1 MKNRQAYMIIAH
13 HDIPLLKKLVG
24 ALDIPEHDIY
34 IHFDK
39 AHYTDEVRTIT
50 TSQAKLTVISEI
62 AVHWGSY
69 SMVRCELTL
78 LKLATQTP
86 HSYYHLLSGDDLPLK
101 SAGEIYDFFEHTD
114 KQYVQFCEPE
124 LPLRFYDWVYYSHVS
139 REKFRTGKGL
149 LKPMNAWYRF
159 ADKTGVLF
167 QKVLGLKKEK
177 KHFPKLQKGF
187 QWFSITEDFAKYI
200 LSLEKEIEEDFEYTY
215 IPDETVIPTVL
226 LNSPF
231 LKDQAAPG
239 KYNSPEQIMRFIDWN
254 RGGPY
259 TFTIEDL
266 DLLKNSGC
274 MFARKFSPAKDSEI
288 IDALTGK
295 KTT

>member
-1 MKNRQAYMIIAH
+1 MTNRQAYMIIAH

-39 AHYTDEVRTIT
+39 AHYTDEVQTIT
-50 TSQAKLTVISEI
+50 TSQAKLTIISEI

-69 SMVRCELTL
+69 SMMECELL
-78 LKLATQTP
+78 LLRLATQTP
-86 HSYYHLLSGDDLPLK
+86 HSYYHLLPGDDLPLK
-101 SAGEIYDFFEHTD
+101 SAREIYEFFENTD

-124 LPLRFYDWVYYSHVS
+124 LPRRHYDWVYYVHIS
-139 REKFRTGKGL
+139 REKFRTGKGI
-149 LKPMNAWYRF
+149 LKPLNAWYRF
-159 ADKTGVLF
+159 ADKTGVRV
-167 QKVLGLKKEK
+167 QKLLGLKKEK
-177 KHFPKLQKGF
+177 KYFPKVQKGF

-200 LSLEKEIEEDFEYTY
+200 LSMEREIEEDFGYTY

-231 LKDQAAPG
+231 LKDQAAPE

-274 MFARKFSPAKDSEI
+274 MFARKFSSAKDSEI
-288 IDALTGK
+288 IDALTK
-295 KTT
+295 

>member
-13 HDIPLLKKLVG
+13 HHIPLLKKLVA
-24 ALDIPEHDIY
+24 ALDIPENDIF

-50 TSQAKLTVISEI
+50 TSRAKLTIVSEI

-69 SMVRCELTL
+69 SMVRCELLL
-78 LKLATQTP
+78 LKLAAQTK

-101 SAGEIYDFFEHTD
+101 SAEEIYDFFEHTD
-114 KQYVQFCEPE
+114 KQYVAFHEPQ
-124 LPLRFYDWVYYSHVS
+124 LPERFYDWVYYSHIS
-139 REKFRTGKGL
+139 REKFRTGKGI
-149 LKPMNAWYRF
+149 LKPLNGWYRLV
-159 ADKTGVLF
+159 DRTGVRV
-167 QKVLGLKKEK
+167 QKLLGLKKEK
-177 KHFPKLQKGF
+177 KHFPEVQKGY
-187 QWFSITEDFAKYI
+187 QWFSITEDFAQYI

-231 LKDQAAPG
+231 LKDQAAPD
-239 KYNSPEQIMRFIDWN
+239 KCKSPEQTMRYIDWK

-259 TFTIEDL
+259 TFRIGDL
-266 DLLKNSGC
+266 EELRSCGC
-274 MFARKFSPAKDSEI
+274 MFARKFSPLVDNEI
-288 IDALTGK
+288 IEALT
-295 KTT
+295 TQ

>member
-1 MKNRQAYMIIAH
+1 MTNRQAYMIIAH

-39 AHYTDEVRTIT
+39 AHYTDEVRTVT
-50 TSQAKLTVISEI
+50 ASNANLTIVSEI

-69 SMVRCELTL
+69 SMIRCELL
-78 LKLATQTP
+78 LLRLATQTP

-101 SAGEIYDFFEHTD
+101 SAREIYEFFENTD

-124 LPLRFYDWVYYSHVS
+124 LPRRHYDWVYYSHVS
-139 REKFRTGKGL
+139 RERFRTGKGI
-149 LKPMNAWYRF
+149 LKPLNAWYRF
-159 ADKTGVLF
+159 ADKTGVRV
-167 QKVLGLKKEK
+167 QKLLGLKKEK
-177 KHFPKLQKGF
+177 KYFPKVQKGF

-200 LSLEKEIEEDFEYTY
+200 LSMEREIEEDFGYTY

-231 LKDQAAPG
+231 LKDQAAPE

-274 MFARKFSPAKDSEI
+274 MFARKFSSAKDSEI
-288 IDALTGK
+288 IDALTK
-295 KTT
+295 

>member
-1 MKNRQAYMIIAH
+1 MTNRQAYMIIAH

-39 AHYTDEVRTIT
+39 AHYTDEVRTVT
-50 TSQAKLTVISEI
+50 ASNANLTIVSEI

-69 SMVRCELTL
+69 SMIRCELL
-78 LKLATQTP
+78 LLRLATQTP

-101 SAGEIYDFFEHTD
+101 SAREIYEFFENTD
-114 KQYVQFCEPE
+114 KQYVQFREPE
-124 LPLRFYDWVYYSHVS
+124 LPRRHYDWVYYVHIS
-139 REKFRTGKGL
+139 REKFRTGKGI
-149 LKPMNAWYRF
+149 LKPLNAWYRF
-159 ADKTGVLF
+159 ADKTGVRV
-167 QKVLGLKKEK
+167 QKLLGLKKEK
-177 KHFPKLQKGF
+177 KYFPKVQKGF

-200 LSLEKEIEEDFEYTY
+200 LSMEREIEEDFGYTY

-231 LKDQAAPG
+231 LKDQAAPE

-266 DLLKNSGC
+266 NLLKNSGC
-274 MFARKFSPAKDSEI
+274 MFARKFSSAKDSEI
-288 IDALTGK
+288 IDALTK
-295 KTT
+295 